1 MKTSTLLARAFAC
14 VAALASLNILAAAS
28 QAQQQL
34 LVADR
39 LSNSVFRYSA
49 SGTLLGTV
57 LTDNVNLLGPSGIT
71 LSPDQTKLFVTST
84 GNNVVV
90 QYDYSV
96 ATGLATNGSVF
107 ADAADG
113 LSFPSSVKYSQD
125 GSKVYVSNLG
135 GTGVAQ
141 FNLNGTS
148 AGAPI
153 NGLIGGGTYFQF
165 SGLEYAPNGE
175 LLVGA
180 FQNFPAGNAGAVAK
194 SNVPITGLSEF
205 IPGSA
210 SLNGASGLLVRGN
223 DLYVTGMFAGTIGRY
238 NVLTGAVDPSF
249 GVSGLAFPQGL
260 IASPDGNGFL
270 AGILGVSNGS
280 GNISHYAYDG
290 TLIGTFALPGGGGF
304 IEPTAFAT
312 VAIPEPATLGMLTVA
327 VAALGL
333 TVRRRMA

>member
-1 MKTSTLLARAFAC
+1 MKYSILLARAFAC
-14 VAALASLNILAAAS
+14 VAALASLNILAAPS
-28 QAQQQL
+28 QAQQL

-39 LSNSVFRYSA
+39 LSNSVYRYSA
-49 SGTLLGTV
+49 SGAFLGTV

-71 LSPDQTKLFVTST
+71 LSPDSTKLFVTSS
-84 GNNVVV
+84 GNNQVV

-107 ADAADG
+107 ADETDG
-113 LSFPSSVKYSQD
+113 LSFPSSVKFSQD

-141 FNLNGTS
+141 FNPDGSS
-148 AGAPI
+148 AGSPI
-153 NGLIGGGTYFQF
+153 TGLIGGGAYFQF

-180 FQNFPAGNAGAVAK
+180 FQNFPDGNAGAVAK
-194 SNVPITGLSEF
+194 SNLPISSLSDF
-205 IPGSA
+205 VPGST
-210 SLNGASGLLVRGN
+210 SLNGASGLLVNSN
-223 DLYVTGMFAGTIGRY
+223 DLYVTGLFAGTISRY
-238 NVLTGAVDPSF
+238 NATTGALDPTF
-249 GVSGLAFPQGL
+249 GVTGLAFPQGL
-260 IASPDGNGFL
+260 VASPDGNGFL
-270 AGILGVSNGS
+270 VGNLGVSNGS
-280 GNISHYAYDG
+280 GNISQYAFDG
-290 TLIGTFALPGGGGF
+290 TLIGTFASPGGGGF
-304 IEPTAFAT
+304 TEPTAFAT